1 MSLLI
6 TLITAFF
13 IYSTF
18 VWNNN
23 GLIYSL
29 THKNQFNITSI
40 GEWILKNLFVS
51 LTSTLLIMMLSFFTC
66 LGYAL
71 CDKYAEDQWEFN
83 INALEDNLVTQGE
96 IHGGMFAVRG
106 YFDGELSYF
115 YSRTMSRGEIIE
127 HIPANKTYIRYDDTV
142 HPKVEVHTEELDIPK
157 WVKEHLIF
165 DLDSKQTDY
174 YVIIVPEGTLKNS
187 GEYNIDMS

>member
-6 TLITAFF
+6 LIISAFF
-13 IYSTF
+13 VYSTF
-18 VWNNN
+18 VWNKN
-23 GLIYSL
+23 GLIYNL
-29 THKNQFNITSI
+29 THKDRVSTPV
-40 GEWILKNLFVS
+40 GDWILKNLFVS
-51 LTSTLLIMMLSFFTC
+51 LVTTLLIMMLSFFTC

-127 HIPANKTYIRYDDTV
+127 HIPANKTYIRYDNTV
-142 HPKVEVHTEELDIPK
+142 HPKVEVHTEELDIPE
-157 WVKEHLIF
+157 WVRENLIF
-165 DLDSKQTDY
+165 DLDSKQIDY
-174 YVIIVPEGTLKNS
+174 YVMVVPEGTLKNS

>member
-6 TLITAFF
+6 LIITAFF
-13 IYSTF
+13 VYSTF
-18 VWNNN
+18 VWNES
-23 GLIYSL
+23 GLIYNL
-29 THKNQFNITSI
+29 THKDRVSTPV
-40 GEWILKNLFVS
+40 GDWILKNLFVS
-51 LTSTLLIMMLSFFTC
+51 LVTILLIMMLSFFTG

-96 IHGGMFAVRG
+96 IHVGMFAVRG

-127 HIPANKTYIRYDDTV
+127 HIPANKTYIRYDNTV
-142 HPKVEVHTEELDIPK
+142 HPKVEVHTEELDIPE
-157 WVKEHLIF
+157 WVRENLMF
-165 DLDSKQTDY
+165 NLDSKQIDY
-174 YVIIVPEGTLKNS
+174 YVMVVPEGTLKNS

>member
-6 TLITAFF
+6 LIISAFF
-13 IYSTF
+13 VYSTF
-18 VWNNN
+18 VWNGN

-29 THKNQFNITSI
+29 THKNQYNITSV
-40 GEWILKNLFVS
+40 GDWILKNLFVS

-127 HIPANKTYIRYDDTV
+127 HIPANKTYIRYDNTV
-142 HPKVEVHTEELDIPK
+142 HPKVEVHTEELDIPE
-157 WVKEHLIF
+157 WVRENLLF
-165 DLDSKQTDY
+165 DLDSKQIDY
-174 YVIIVPEGTLKNS
+174 YVMVVPEGTLKNS

>member
-6 TLITAFF
+6 LSISAFF
-13 IYSTF
+13 VYSTF
-18 VWNNN
+18 VWNKN
-23 GLIYSL
+23 GLIYNL
-29 THKNQFNITSI
+29 THKDRVDTPV
-40 GEWILKNLFVS
+40 GDWILKNLFVS
-51 LTSTLLIMMLSFFTC
+51 LVTTLLIMMLSFFTC

-127 HIPANKTYIRYDDTV
+127 HIPANKTYIRYDNTV
-142 HPKVEVHTEELDIPK
+142 HPKVEVHTEELDIPE
-157 WVKEHLIF
+157 WVRENLLF
-165 DLDSKQTDY
+165 DLDSKQIDY
-174 YVIIVPEGTLKNS
+174 YVMIVPEGTLKNS

>member
-6 TLITAFF
+6 LSITAFF
-13 IYSTF
+13 VYSTF
-18 VWNNN
+18 VWNRN
-23 GLIYSL
+23 GLIYNL
-29 THKNQFNITSI
+29 THKDRVDTPV
-40 GEWILKNLFVS
+40 GDWILKNLFVS
-51 LTSTLLIMMLSFFTC
+51 LVTTLLIMMLSFFTC

-127 HIPANKTYIRYDDTV
+127 HIPANKTYLRYDNTV
-142 HPKVEVHTEELDIPK
+142 HPKVEVHTEELDIPE
-157 WVKEHLIF
+157 WVKENLIF
-165 DLDSKQTDY
+165 DLDSKQTAY
-174 YVIIVPEGTLKNS
+174 YVMVVPEGTLKNS

>member
-6 TLITAFF
+6 LIITAFF
-13 IYSTF
+13 VYSTF
-18 VWNNN
+18 VWNGN

-29 THKNQFNITSI
+29 THKNQYNITSV
-40 GEWILKNLFVS
+40 GDWILKNLFVS
-51 LTSTLLIMMLSFFTC
+51 LVTTLLIMMLSFFTC

-127 HIPANKTYIRYDDTV
+127 HIPANKTYLRYDNTI
-142 HPKVEVHTEELDIPK
+142 HPKVEVHTEELDIPE
-157 WVKEHLIF
+157 WVRENLMF
-165 DLDSKQTDY
+165 DLDSKQIDY
-174 YVIIVPEGTLKNS
+174 YVMVVPEGTLKNS

>member
-6 TLITAFF
+6 LSITAFF
-13 IYSTF
+13 VYSTF
-18 VWNNN
+18 VWNEN
-23 GLIYSL
+23 GLIYNL
-29 THKNQFNITSI
+29 VHKTKNFSPTIDW
-40 GEWILKNLFVS
+40 GVKNLIVDICI
-51 LTSTLLIMMLSFFTC
+51 TLLIMMLSFFTC

-127 HIPANKTYIRYDDTV
+127 HIPANKTYLRYDNTV
-142 HPKVEVHTEELDIPK
+142 HPKVEVHTEELDIPE
-157 WVKEHLIF
+157 WVRENLIF
-165 DLDSKQTDY
+165 DLDSKQIDY
-174 YVIIVPEGTLKNS
+174 YVMIVPEGTLKNS

>member
-6 TLITAFF
+6 LSITAFF
-13 IYSTF
+13 VYSTF
-18 VWNNN
+18 VWNEN

-29 THKNQFNITSI
+29 THKNQYNITSD
-40 GEWILKNLFVS
+40 GDWILKNLFVS

-71 CDKYAEDQWEFN
+71 YDKYAEDQWEFN
-83 INALEDNLVTQGE
+83 ITALEDNLVTQGE

-127 HIPANKTYIRYDDTV
+127 HIPANKTYIRYDNTV
-142 HPKVEVHTEELDIPK
+142 HPKVEIHTEELDIPK
-157 WVKEHLIF
+157 WVRENLIF
-165 DLDSKQTDY
+165 DLDSKQTAY
-174 YVIIVPEGTLKNS
+174 YVMIVPEGTLKNS

>member
-6 TLITAFF
+6 LSITAFF
-13 IYSTF
+13 VYSTF
-18 VWNNN
+18 VWNEN
-23 GLIYSL
+23 GLIYNL
-29 THKNQFNITSI
+29 VHKTKDFSPTIDW
-40 GEWILKNLFVS
+40 GVKNLIVDICI
-51 LTSTLLIMMLSFFTC
+51 TLLIMMLSFFTC

-96 IHGGMFAVRG
+96 MHGGMFAVRG

-127 HIPANKTYIRYDDTV
+127 HIPANKTYLRYDNTV
-142 HPKVEVHTEELDIPK
+142 HPKVEVHTEELDIPE
-157 WVKEHLIF
+157 WVRENLIF
-165 DLDSKQTDY
+165 DLDSKQIDY
-174 YVIIVPEGTLKNS
+174 YVMVVPEGTLKNS

>member
-6 TLITAFF
+6 VLVIAYF

-18 VWNNN
+18 LWNDN
-23 GLIYSL
+23 GLVYRL
-29 THKNQFNITSI
+29 THGNKDH
-40 GEWILKNLFVS
+40 GDILWWLLENVVVDIIII
-51 LTSTLLIMMLSFFTC
+51 LLILVLSFCVLT
-66 LGYAL
+66 GYVL
-71 CDKYAEDQWEFN
+71 CDKYTEDHWEFN
-83 INALEDNLVTQGE
+83 INSLEDNLVTQGE
-96 IHGGMFAVRG
+96 VHGGMFAVRG

-127 HIPANKTYIRYDDTV
+127 HIPANKTYLKYDNTV
-142 HPKVEVHTEELDIPK
+142 HPKVEVHTKELGIPK
-157 WVKEHLIF
+157 WIREHLICN
-165 DLDSKQTDY
+165 LDTKLVDY

>member
-6 TLITAFF
+6 LIISAFF
-13 IYSTF
+13 VYSTF
-18 VWNNN
+18 VWNKN
-23 GLIYSL
+23 GLIYNL
-29 THKNQFNITSI
+29 THKDRVDTPV
-40 GEWILKNLFVS
+40 GDWILKNLFVS
-51 LTSTLLIMMLSFFTC
+51 LVTTLLIMMLSFFTC

-106 YFDGELSYF
+106 YFEGELSYF

-127 HIPANKTYIRYDDTV
+127 HIPANKTYIRYDNTV
-142 HPKVEVHTEELDIPK
+142 HPKVEVHTEELDIPE
-157 WVKEHLIF
+157 WVRENLLF
-165 DLDSKQTDY
+165 DLDSKQIDY
-174 YVIIVPEGTLKNS
+174 YVMVVPEGTLKNS

>member
-6 TLITAFF
+6 ILITAFF
-13 IYSTF
+13 VYSTF
-18 VWNNN
+18 VWNKN
-23 GLIYSL
+23 GLIYNL
-29 THKNQFNITSI
+29 THKDRVDTPV
-40 GEWILKNLFVS
+40 GDWILKNLFVS
-51 LTSTLLIMMLSFFTC
+51 LVTTLLIMMLSFFTC

-127 HIPANKTYIRYDDTV
+127 HIPANKTYIRYDNTV
-142 HPKVEVHTEELDIPK
+142 HPKVEVHTEELDIPE
-157 WVKEHLIF
+157 WVRENLLF
-165 DLDSKQTDY
+165 DLDSKQIDY
-174 YVIIVPEGTLKNS
+174 YVMVVPEGTLKNS